1 MLDPEVGHRHPV
13 VVAVITELLSS
24 RPFDGHEYVKVF
36 STVEPH
42 PLPCNLTE
50 SYFS

>member
-24 RPFDGHEYVKVF
+24 RPFDGHENVGASSLV
-36 STVEPH
+36 
-42 PLPCNLTE
+42 L
-50 SYFS
+50 